1 MRRIRYIL
9 LELAVLAFAGIQAQ
23 NNGTGS
29 SMKPVDTAHF
39 YMKHSYD
46 VLKYRLNVDLYHCY
60 PNPFSTAFPATE
72 VITFKVDSALNSIRL
87 NAVNTSIEVDSV
99 WGAASSFI
107 HNSDTLTIMLGH
119 IYQPGD
125 EVSISIAYHHKNV
138 ADHAVYS
145 NGGFVFTDT
154 PPEGARKWFP
164 CWDRP
169 SDKALLDLTAKVPL
183 NVKLGSNGSLA
194 DSLIQG
200 DTIYYHWISRD
211 PVATYLMTMTSKTDF
226 AMDIIYWHKLY
237 HPADSIPARFYFQ
250 SWQIPDSIEA
260 AIGTMTDFYSS
271 LFGEYPFEKI
281 GFATLNG
288 LFPWGGMENQTM
300 INLTTNGWQE
310 GLVSHEFSHQWF
322 GDLITCGTWAD
333 IWLNESF
340 GTYCESLWLGH
351 KSGNLA
357 YKNHLDSQA
366 NYYLANN
373 PGFAIYNPSW
383 AIHTPAVN
391 QLYNS
396 AVVYDKGACVLH
408 QLRYVIGDSA
418 FFQLLKAYATD
429 TNFMFKNAVTP
440 DFIAKANEISGT
452 DLGWFFDEWLS
463 QPNHPIYSNSYE
475 IQDIGAGEWNLQL
488 LLSQTQTNAVF
499 FKMPIQVRVV
509 FTDST
514 DTVLRVMHDT
524 NHQFFEFVFSKEP
537 AYPVFDPYRNI
548 LLKKATTTL
557 GINPLPDN
565 TGFRLFQNEPNP
577 FKNTTTIKYQLPV
590 LSSVSITVMDSY
602 GREVLPEFTRQND
615 AGIFNYTIT
624 GKNLSPGIYFY
635 KLEAGKFN
643 ETRRMIVI
651 E

>member
-1 MRRIRYIL
+1 MKRIRYL
-9 LELAVLAFAGIQAQ
+9 LLGLAVLAFAGSQAQ
-23 NNGTGS
+23 NSGAGS

-46 VLKYRLNVDLYHCY
+46 VLKYHLYVDLYHCY

-72 VITFKVDSALNSIRL
+72 LITFKVDSALNSIRL
-87 NAVNTSIEVDSV
+87 NAVNTSLQIDSV
-99 WGAASSFI
+99 GLAGISFF
-107 HNSDTLTIMLGH
+107 HASDTLTIQLDH
-119 IYQPGD
+119 TYQPGNV
-125 EVSISIAYHHKNV
+125 VSVKISYQHKNV

-194 DSLIQG
+194 DSLIEG

-211 PVATYLMTMTSKTDF
+211 PIATYLMTMISKTNF
-226 AMDIIYWHKLY
+226 ALDIVYWHKLY
-237 HPADSIPARFYFQ
+237 HPADSIPVRFYFQ
-250 SWQIPDSIEA
+250 SLQIPDSIEA
-260 AIGTMTDFYSS
+260 VIRPMADFYSS

-288 LFPWGGMENQTM
+288 SFPWGGMENQTM
-300 INLTTNGWQE
+300 ISLTTNGWHE
-310 GLVSHEFSHQWF
+310 GLICHEFSHQWF

-340 GTYCESLWLGH
+340 GTYCESLWLEH
-351 KSGNLA
+351 KGGNSA
-357 YKNHLDSQA
+357 YKSHLDQQS

-383 AIHTPAVN
+383 AIHTPAAN
-391 QLYNS
+391 LLYNP

-418 FFQLLKAYATD
+418 FFHLLNAYATD
-429 TNFMFKNAVTP
+429 TNFIFKNAVTS

-452 DLGWFFDEWLS
+452 DLDWFFDEWLC

-475 IQDIGAGEWNLQL
+475 IQDLGAGKWNLKL
-488 LLSQTQTNAVF
+488 LLSQTQTNTVF
-499 FKMPIQVRVV
+499 FKMPVQVRLI

-514 DTVLRVMHDT
+514 DTMICVMHDT
-524 NHQFFEFVFSKEP
+524 NHQFFEFVFSKQP
-537 AYPVFDPYRNI
+537 AYLVFDPYRNI

-557 GINPLPDN
+557 GIANLPDN

-577 FKNTTTIKYQLPV
+577 FKITTTIKYQLQKPSFV
-590 LSSVSITVMDSY
+590 RIMVMDSF
-602 GREVLPEFTRQND
+602 GREVLPEYTRQND

-624 GKNLSPGIYFY
+624 GKNLSPGFYFY
-635 KLEAGKFN
+635 KMESGNFN
-643 ETRRMIVI
+643 ETRRMILT